1 MTGYHCRSDSSSL
14 PGHCEK
20 SLDMDLSRKLSARTI
35 LGTGRKETRL
45 GTIPVLFN
53 QDVVRMKFV
62 RSIKTAINRDILKKG
77 DVEYGTS

>member
-1 MTGYHCRSDSSSL
+1 
-14 PGHCEK
+14 
-20 SLDMDLSRKLSARTI
+20 MDLSRKLSARTI

-53 QDVVRMKFV
+53 QDVVRMKSV

-77 DVEYGTS
+77 DVEYGTSRLES

>member
-1 MTGYHCRSDSSSL
+1 
-14 PGHCEK
+14 
-20 SLDMDLSRKLSARTI
+20 MDLSRKLSARTI

-77 DVEYGTS
+77 DVEYGTSRLESRWEERLAG

>member
-1 MTGYHCRSDSSSL
+1 
-14 PGHCEK
+14 
-20 SLDMDLSRKLSARTI
+20 MDLSRKLSARTI

-45 GTIPVLFN
+45 RTIPVLFN

>member
-35 LGTGRKETRL
+35 LGTGRKGTRL